1 VSVETLE
8 PDTVDPTVDPEREEA
23 AGADAFTGRAPSA
36 DIPGGAEAMPVLWVV
51 LTPAGIGRPRQAR
64 GPFVDPTEAR
74 AYGRE
79 LGGGYE
85 VVEFVFP
92 ACPPQGRVA
101 RRWTRWRRR
110 SGGCT
115 AADVAARCRRSTRTS
130 STPAEPLS

>member
-23 AGADAFTGRAPSA
+23 TGTDAGTGRAPSA
-36 DIPGGAEAMPVLWVV
+36 DIPGGAEAMPLLWVV

-79 LGGGYE
+79 VGGGYE

-92 ACPPQGRVA
+92 AVSAARSGRA
-101 RRWTRWRRR
+101 ALDALAATIRRVYGGRR
-110 SGGCT
+110 SR
-115 AADVAARCRRSTRTS
+115 AVPSLNPDVLNAG
-130 STPAEPLS
+130 